1 MKGCVFMDDL
11 KQIYETV
18 ITNMEGT
25 KGFATADN
33 GHAFGLA
40 SVLKADTE
48 HTNPEQLI
56 GAAWATCLNAA
67 IISVIRS
74 KKLTNRSRVDVK
86 VKLWLHP
93 IERYSFTLD
102 ATAAIEDLDPVTT
115 KEIIDYA
122 HRLCPVSKLIGDK
135 PGVTLTI
142 VPYQA

>member
-1 MKGCVFMDDL
+1 MSEL

-18 ITNMEGT
+18 ISNTNGT
-25 KGFATADN
+25 NGSVVADN
-33 GHAFGLA
+33 GLKFEVAP
-40 SVLKADTE
+40 VLKADPE

-56 GAAWATCLNAA
+56 GASWATCLNAA

-74 KKLTNRSRVDVK
+74 KRLTNRSRVDVK

-93 IERYSFTLD
+93 VERYSFTLD
-102 ATAAIEDLDPVTT
+102 GFASIEGLSHEEA

-142 VPYQA
+142 VPY

>member
-1 MKGCVFMDDL
+1 MKGCVSMNDL
-11 KQIYETV
+11 KQMYETV
-18 ITNMEGT
+18 ITNKEGT
-25 KGFATADN
+25 SGVATATN
-33 GHAFGLA
+33 GLVFNLA
-40 SVLKADTE
+40 PVAKSDSE

-56 GAAWATCLNAA
+56 GSAWATCLNSA

-74 KKLTNRSRVDVK
+74 KRLTNKSRVDVK

-93 IERYSFTLD
+93 VERYSFTLD
-102 ATAAIEDLDPVTT
+102 ATAAIENLDPDTT